1 MPHELLRRLP
11 PIDRVL
17 SEPRAREL
25 LERHPRGQVVRAIRS
40 VIDELREQIR
50 SGAFADGT
58 SSAAAIDPEAIAAR
72 ASRRIAESDRPL
84 YPRAINATGIIL
96 HTGLG
101 RAVIAERAWRALAER
116 VRGPVV
122 VEIDRDS
129 GERNEREAA
138 LRPLIEEL
146 TGAESATVVNNNAA
160 ATLLVLA
167 TLASGREVV
176 ISRGEL
182 VEIGGSFRIPE
193 ILAASGARLVEV
205 GTTNRTY
212 IADYARAIGPETGLL
227 LQVHPSNYEIRGFTA
242 KPALRDIVALGRE
255 RGIPVVS
262 DLGSGAWIDVEPFG
276 FRREPLV
283 RDVVAAGPD
292 LVAFSGDKLL
302 GGPQAGLILGREEA
316 VRRVRA
322 HPLFRCLRV
331 DKMTLVLLE
340 ETLRLYRDPPRAID
354 ELPALR
360 ALAAPIEEVIARAKR
375 LEVRVNELR
384 PMDASKLEIE
394 IIATTAE

>member
-1 MPHELLRRLP
+1 
-11 PIDRVL
+11 
-17 SEPRAREL
+17 
-25 LERHPRGQVVRAIRS
+25 
-40 VIDELREQIR
+40 
-50 SGAFADGT
+50 
-58 SSAAAIDPEAIAAR
+58 
-72 ASRRIAESDRPL
+72 
-84 YPRAINATGIIL
+84 
-96 HTGLG
+96 
-101 RAVIAERAWRALAER
+101 
-116 VRGPVV
+116 
-122 VEIDRDS
+122 
-129 GERNEREAA
+129 
-138 LRPLIEEL
+138 
-146 TGAESATVVNNNAA
+146 
-160 ATLLVLA
+160 LLVLA

-394 IIATTAE
+394 IIATTAEMGSGTLPAQESPSRAIALRHTTLSANALARALRANGPPVFSRVSEDRVLLDVRTVSTNEENELARAIAAIDSRAPRSD